1 MPKAVHQFHEG
12 ILRHD
17 AIGNAMV
24 SLRDLLLSS
33 DLDSEIFVGCRNA
46 EEPNGVPVRLLDEYR
61 GDPANLLLVHHSM
74 RNDCLDRI
82 LGLPDQLVLV
92 YHNITPP
99 RFFPGDPLLRR
110 YCEEGREQLVAL
122 RGRVVGAV
130 ACSQFSARELRRA
143 GFLDVVVV
151 PPVFDFSRFRG
162 PRTVAVP
169 SEADGPLVLSVGR
182 LARNK
187 RQDEIVE
194 VFEALASRYAPSA
207 RLALVGPYVAG
218 DPYAASV
225 LEKVSRSPFRERIR
239 VTGSV
244 PDEELVSIFAGASAY
259 LSMSE
264 HEGFG
269 VPLLEAFAAGVP
281 VVAFDAG
288 AVAETMGEGGVLF
301 SRKEP
306 LQVAALLAEVLF
318 DGALGARIREA
329 QNQRLE
335 RSDITGAA
343 GRLLEATQRWSRP

>member
-1 MPKAVHQFHEG
+1 MSNAVHQFHGG
-12 ILRHD
+12 ILRRD

-24 SLRDLLLSS
+24 SLRELLLSS
-33 DLDSEIFVGCRNA
+33 GHDSEIFVGSRLA
-46 EEPNGVPVRLLDEYR
+46 EEPNGVPVRLIDEYR
-61 GDPANLLLVHHSM
+61 GDPTNVLLVHHSM
-74 RNDCLDRI
+74 RNDYLGRM
-82 LGLPDQLVLV
+82 LGLPDRLVLI

-99 RFFPGDPLLRR
+99 RFFPGDPGLRR
-110 YCEEGREQLVAL
+110 YCEEGREQLGAL
-122 RGRVVGAV
+122 RGRVTGAV
-130 ACSQFSARELRRA
+130 ACSEFSARELRRA
-143 GFLDVVVV
+143 GFLDVVVI

-162 PRTVAVP
+162 PRAVAAT

-194 VFEALASRYAPSA
+194 VFEALAARYAPSA
-207 RLALVGPYVAG
+207 RLALVGPYGVG
-218 DPYAASV
+218 DPYAANV
-225 LEKVSRSPFRERIR
+225 LEKVSASPFRERIR

-244 PDEELVSIFAGASAY
+244 PEEELVSIFAGASAY

-318 DGALGARIREA
+318 DGALRARIQEA
-329 QNQRLE
+329 QNHRLE
-335 RSDITGAA
+335 RSDLTGAA
-343 GRLLEATQRWSRP
+343 GRLLEAIRRWSRL